1 MKIAN
6 CNNLIF
12 NKCGLKY
19 FPGVSYI
26 YVLAVMPMGDTINK
40 PNTYT
45 MATTLNYVNNYA
57 KFKEDFKKDTGLDA
71 SKNVAEYINYFNA
84 RMADMNYQMNFQLAN
99 QYLNEIN
106 LLPGN
111 IALRTA
117 ESLKQLIKNL
127 PK

>member
-1 MKIAN
+1 LAGVFYFIAYPKH
-6 CNNLIF
+6 
-12 NKCGLKY
+12 NKGFALLKQAQ
-19 FPGVSYI
+19 SDT
-26 YVLAVMPMGDTINK
+26 LAVMPMGDTINK